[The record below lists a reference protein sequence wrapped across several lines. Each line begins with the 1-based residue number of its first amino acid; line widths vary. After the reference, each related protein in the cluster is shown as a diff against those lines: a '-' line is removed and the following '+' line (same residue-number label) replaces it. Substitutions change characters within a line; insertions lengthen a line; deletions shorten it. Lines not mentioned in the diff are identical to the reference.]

1 MSFDENHRLA
11 TRFVWHTVVVR
22 DAFATLVRDRVK
34 LDLRNWV
41 DILSTSW
48 KSFYV
53 VDGYCFEVAM
63 SRFVIDFTTGLALYV
78 RSPAAA
84 I

>member
-11 TRFVWHTVVVR
+11 TRFEFVNLSGR

-48 KSFYV
+48 KDVLRHRKVLFRGR
-53 VDGYCFEVAM
+53 DGSTSYLW
-63 SRFVIDFTTGLALYV
+63 GLALYA